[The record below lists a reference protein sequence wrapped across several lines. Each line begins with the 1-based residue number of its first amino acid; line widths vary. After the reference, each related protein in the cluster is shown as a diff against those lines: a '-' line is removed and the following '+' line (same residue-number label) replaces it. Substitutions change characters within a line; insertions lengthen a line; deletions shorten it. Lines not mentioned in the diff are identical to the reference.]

1 MDKRG
6 AKGKYDKDTFPLL
19 AEGYARSG
27 LSDKQIAGNLQ
38 ISLYTY
44 YIYKK
49 KYIEFSEA
57 IKRGKAP
64 VDFEVE
70 NALLKRALGYSYE
83 ERTVETEVDKI
94 TGEGKNTKVKITT
107 KHVPGD
113 VGAQAFWLK
122 NRKPSVYKDKHN
134 VVIEEDDDTLKT
146 REEFLLRM
154 RRVCEVRDE
163 QPDGNIQKEEE

>member
-1 MDKRG
+1 MGKRG

-19 AEGYARSG
+19 AEGYKRRG
-27 LSDKQIAGNLQ
+27 LTDEQIFKNLRISSD
-38 ISLYTY
+38 SY
-44 YIYKK
+44 YRYQK
-49 KYIEFSEA
+49 KYSEFSEA

-70 NALLKRALGYSYE
+70 NALIKRAKGYSYE
-83 ERTVETEVDKI
+83 EKTVETEIDKI
-94 TGEGKNTKVKITT
+94 TGEVKTTKVKITT

-113 VGAQAFWLK
+113 VGAQAFLLK
-122 NRKPSVYKDKHN
+122 NRMPSVYKDRHN
-134 VVIEEDDDTLKT
+134 VVIKEDDDTLKT

-163 QPDGNIQKEEE
+163 QPDGNIQKEEQ